1 MPAPTMMTL
10 GPAAAAREPC
20 CATVSAA
27 RSNAAA
33 TTRALDVEELIFSNQ
48 CDMYYQCV
56 YAYLFIYNRLA
67 ERGGRVLRQLTTH
80 SRAR

>member
-27 RSNAAA
+27 RSTAAA
-33 TTRALDVEELIFSNQ
+33 STRALDVEELIFSNQ

-56 YAYLFIYNRLA
+56 YAYLFKYNTRDA
-67 ERGGRVLRQLTTH
+67 CVCVCVV
-80 SRAR
+80 SVCVW

>member
-1 MPAPTMMTL
+1 MPASTMMTL

-33 TTRALDVEELIFSNQ
+33 NTRALDVEELIFSNQ
-48 CDMYYQCV
+48 CDMYYQCTDLQSGV
-56 YAYLFIYNRLA
+56 DGFCDSS
-67 ERGGRVLRQLTTH
+67 
-80 SRAR
+80 SRTDARDE